1 MVIFLPGDRRD
12 PVPSVSLE
20 MYENLGGMRETEDI
34 NSHHLLQ
41 QHLYKSRKQV
51 SIFVH
56 MVMPYLNNM
65 NTQRRPSRSKV
76 GITYD

>member
-1 MVIFLPGDRRD
+1 MWYFSSCNRRD

-20 MYENLGGMRETEDI
+20 MYENLGGMREPEDI

-51 SIFVH
+51 SIFVPKND
-56 MVMPYLNNM
+56 VINM
-65 NTQRRPSRSKV
+65 T
-76 GITYD
+76 